1 MTSIKL
7 ITSRLTNG
15 FKLYQIVKFP
25 TRGQNLLDLIFTN
38 MKEFYKQPI
47 KRPAFGLSDHDTIEI
62 QPLERLQIQITSE
75 IEGSETNQT
84 SCNEYGF
91 EGS

>member
-1 MTSIKL
+1 
-7 ITSRLTNG
+7 
-15 FKLYQIVKFP
+15 
-25 TRGQNLLDLIFTN
+25 

-47 KRPAFGLSDHDTIEI
+47 KRPAFGLSDHDAIEI

-84 SCNEYGF
+84 SCNEYVF